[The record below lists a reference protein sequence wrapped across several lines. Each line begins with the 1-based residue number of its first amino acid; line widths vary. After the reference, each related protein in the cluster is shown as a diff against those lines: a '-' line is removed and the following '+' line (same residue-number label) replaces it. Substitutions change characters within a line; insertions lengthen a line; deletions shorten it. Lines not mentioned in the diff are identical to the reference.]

1 MSSQSDTLSGVLAKL
16 QASNLVSS
24 AISADADTIV
34 LNGNPVLVAPK
45 ESRAWSWRTTVN
57 RSLLPASV
65 SPENRRHLLYA
76 VLQDLLPERLRL
88 KENTTSVSVL
98 AAMDPQLAPFD
109 NVYRVPAEHSS
120 DRLIL
125 FPIHISVPAVFDTYE
140 RQPAQKPQTDK
151 GFRGRFIDFF
161 SSDETGYFDD
171 HLHRVLRNL
180 FSRTEEMTPLDRAL
194 VRALS
199 QRVIAE
205 RRPQLVEMLGCG
217 AELSEDNPDW
227 WGRVFNPLPTA
238 TYRPLPDFAEQGK
251 RLHDDIDGIAHTY
264 GLSRIERIA
273 FIERLLAYH
282 FGLFMVR
289 LTRCL
294 YAELDWVYRKLWPEA
309 AVSPWAGLSLCV
321 RYHDRRSEVPR
332 HFHEEYL
339 DVASRLN
346 EAYLLLP
353 LLNNIELA
361 IRACG
366 PIAADKPVKI
376 TQCCWA
382 EAKSQLNSMAESQ
395 LAEVRQLVT
404 VLAELGRTYV
414 GISGDSTADPRVAIE
429 PVEMLFDAIRIY
441 YSASAQRR
449 YPQNHHQNV
458 FDTIVGSG
466 DASFLQKQPFKHFVL
481 GDDLLYLKV
490 LALFERRDSDERG
503 DSTCLPRKPRQLRR
517 RRLPLSELEERL
529 EADLLLPADVD
540 ATRHLR
546 ASLARLGLL
555 ERLSDVGEGNFLR
568 HPTGE

>member
-1 MSSQSDTLSGVLAKL
+1 
-16 QASNLVSS
+16 
-24 AISADADTIV
+24 
-34 LNGNPVLVAPK
+34 
-45 ESRAWSWRTTVN
+45 
-57 RSLLPASV
+57 
-65 SPENRRHLLYA
+65 
-76 VLQDLLPERLRL
+76 
-88 KENTTSVSVL
+88 
-98 AAMDPQLAPFD
+98 
-109 NVYRVPAEHSS
+109 
-120 DRLIL
+120 
-125 FPIHISVPAVFDTYE
+125 
-140 RQPAQKPQTDK
+140 
-151 GFRGRFIDFF
+151 
-161 SSDETGYFDD
+161 
-171 HLHRVLRNL
+171 
-180 FSRTEEMTPLDRAL
+180 
-194 VRALS
+194 
-199 QRVIAE
+199 
-205 RRPQLVEMLGCG
+205 
-217 AELSEDNPDW
+217 
-227 WGRVFNPLPTA
+227 
-238 TYRPLPDFAEQGK
+238 
-251 RLHDDIDGIAHTY
+251 
-264 GLSRIERIA
+264 
-273 FIERLLAYH
+273 
-282 FGLFMVR
+282 MVR